1 MGSLSMV
8 GRVLLLVGCTAA
20 GNYLAARPM
29 RRYRELMDAA
39 QLVGELQSRLQ
50 YSLLPAA
57 ELLEQLSQEP
67 RFCALPYLRRFAAG
81 KTDFPQRWQQA
92 VQDCGGEFDA
102 DSRALLALHRRDPG
116 LHTDLSQQSLTAQ
129 LGAAAAGA
137 GRTAH
142 FCRRAPTKKGCTPL
156 WAPLLGDGAVH
167 FNRIAKRKENKQD
180 GRRFDF

>member
-8 GRVLLLVGCTAA
+8 GRVLVGCTAA

-81 KTDFPQRWQQA
+81 KADFPQRWQQA

-102 DSRALLALHRRDPG
+102 DSRALLARIGEILG
-116 LHTDLSQQSLTAQ
+116 AYDLSQQSRQGAQ
-129 LGAAAAGA
+129 RILQESAHEKRMYAALG
-137 GRTAH
+137 
-142 FCRRAPTKKGCTPL
+142 
-156 WAPLLGDGAVH
+156 PLLGMALCILIG
-167 FNRIAKRKENKQD
+167 
-180 GRRFDF
+180 

>member
-1 MGSLSMV
+1 MQDGARDRGFHHERKVERMGSLSMV

-81 KTDFPQRWQQA
+81 KADFPQRWQRA
-92 VQDCGGEFDA
+92 VQDCGGEFDGRLP
-102 DSRALLALHRRDPG
+102 RAACPHRRDPG
-116 LHTDLSQQSLTAQ
+116 CIRLKPAEPTAQ

-137 GRTAH
+137 RAH
-142 FCRRAPTKKGCTPL
+142 SAFCRRAPTKKGCTPL
-156 WAPLLGDGAVH
+156 WVRCWGWRCA
-167 FNRIAKRKENKQD
+167 F
-180 GRRFDF
+180 

>member
-67 RFCALPYLRRFAAG
+67 RFCALPYLRQFAAG
-81 KTDFPQRWQQA
+81 KADFPQRWQRA

-102 DSRALLALHRRDPG
+102 DSRALLARIG
-116 LHTDLSQQSLTAQ
+116 EIVGAYDLADSS
-129 LGAAAAGA
+129 AGCSSSWS
-137 GRTAH
+137 RAH
-142 FCRRAPTKKGCTPL
+142 SAFCRRVPTKKGCMPL
-156 WAPLLGDGAVH
+156 WVRCWGWRCA
-167 FNRIAKRKENKQD
+167 F
-180 GRRFDF
+180 

>member
-1 MGSLSMV
+1 MVQGTGVFNHERKVERMESLSMV

-102 DSRALLALHRRDPG
+102 DSRALLARIGEILG
-116 LHTDLSQQSLTAQ
+116 AYDLSQQSRQLSWVQQQLEQGAQ
-129 LGAAAAGA
+129 RILQESAHEKRMYAALG
-137 GRTAH
+137 
-142 FCRRAPTKKGCTPL
+142 
-156 WAPLLGDGAVH
+156 PLLGMALCILIG
-167 FNRIAKRKENKQD
+167 
-180 GRRFDF
+180 

>member
-1 MGSLSMV
+1 M
-8 GRVLLLVGCTAA
+8 LLLVGCTAA

-102 DSRALLALHRRDPG
+102 DSRALLARIGEILG
-116 LHTDLSQQSLTAQ
+116 AYDLSQQSRQLSWVQQQLEQGAQ
-129 LGAAAAGA
+129 RILQESAHEKRMYAALG
-137 GRTAH
+137 
-142 FCRRAPTKKGCTPL
+142 
-156 WAPLLGDGAVH
+156 PLLGMALCILIG
-167 FNRIAKRKENKQD
+167 
-180 GRRFDF
+180 

>member
-50 YSLLPAA
+50 YSLLPAT

-67 RFCALPYLRRFAAG
+67 RFAAG
-81 KTDFPQRWQQA
+81 KADFPQRWQQA

-102 DSRALLALHRRDPG
+102 DSRALLARIG
-116 LHTDLSQQSLTAQ
+116 EIVGAYDLSQQSRQLSWVQQQLEQGAQ
-129 LGAAAAGA
+129 RILQESAHEKRMYAALG
-137 GRTAH
+137 
-142 FCRRAPTKKGCTPL
+142 
-156 WAPLLGDGAVH
+156 PLLGMALCILIG
-167 FNRIAKRKENKQD
+167 
-180 GRRFDF
+180 

>member
-1 MGSLSMV
+1 MV

-81 KTDFPQRWQQA
+81 KTDFPQRWRQQ
-92 VQDCGGEFDA
+92 
-102 DSRALLALHRRDPG
+102 
-116 LHTDLSQQSLTAQ
+116 
-129 LGAAAAGA
+129 
-137 GRTAH
+137 
-142 FCRRAPTKKGCTPL
+142 
-156 WAPLLGDGAVH
+156 
-167 FNRIAKRKENKQD
+167 
-180 GRRFDF
+180 

>member
-81 KTDFPQRWQQA
+81 CSSSW
-92 VQDCGGEFDA
+92 
-102 DSRALLALHRRDPG
+102 SRAHSA
-116 LHTDLSQQSLTAQ
+116 
-129 LGAAAAGA
+129 
-137 GRTAH
+137 

-156 WAPLLGDGAVH
+156 WVRCWGWRCA
-167 FNRIAKRKENKQD
+167 F
-180 GRRFDF
+180 

>member
-1 MGSLSMV
+1 MVQGTGVFNHERKVERMGSLSMV

-67 RFCALPYLRRFAAG
+67 RFCALPYLRQFAAG
-81 KTDFPQRWQQA
+81 KADFPQRWQQA

-102 DSRALLALHRRDPG
+102 DSRALLARIGEILG
-116 LHTDLSQQSLTAQ
+116 AYELSQQSRQLSWVQQQLEQGAQ
-129 LGAAAAGA
+129 RILQESVHEKRMYAALG
-137 GRTAH
+137 
-142 FCRRAPTKKGCTPL
+142 
-156 WAPLLGDGAVH
+156 PLLGMALCILIG
-167 FNRIAKRKENKQD
+167 
-180 GRRFDF
+180 

>member
-1 MGSLSMV
+1 MV

-67 RFCALPYLRRFAAG
+67 RFCALPYLRQRRLDRWTHN
-81 KTDFPQRWQQA
+81 KTIQKAVESYRITPEQKDELRSLRWK
-92 VQDCGGEFDA
+92 DC
-102 DSRALLALHRRDPG
+102 
-116 LHTDLSQQSLTAQ
+116 
-129 LGAAAAGA
+129 
-137 GRTAH
+137 
-142 FCRRAPTKKGCTPL
+142 
-156 WAPLLGDGAVH
+156 
-167 FNRIAKRKENKQD
+167 AKEE
-180 GRRFDF
+180 GV

>member
-92 VQDCGGEFDA
+92 VQDCGGEILGA
-102 DSRALLALHRRDPG
+102 Y
-116 LHTDLSQQSLTAQ
+116 DLSQQSRQLSWVQQQLEQGAQ
-129 LGAAAAGA
+129 RILQESAHEKRMYAALG
-137 GRTAH
+137 
-142 FCRRAPTKKGCTPL
+142 
-156 WAPLLGDGAVH
+156 PLLGMALCILIG
-167 FNRIAKRKENKQD
+167 
-180 GRRFDF
+180 

>member
-1 MGSLSMV
+1 MVQGTGVFNHERKVERMESLSMV

-67 RFCALPYLRRFAAG
+67 RFCALPYLRQFAAG
-81 KTDFPQRWQQA
+81 KADFPQRWQRA

-102 DSRALLALHRRDPG
+102 DSRALLARIG
-116 LHTDLSQQSLTAQ
+116 EIVGAYDLSQQSRQLSWVQQQLEQGAQ
-129 LGAAAAGA
+129 RILQESAHEKRMYAALG
-137 GRTAH
+137 
-142 FCRRAPTKKGCTPL
+142 
-156 WAPLLGDGAVH
+156 PLLGMALCILIG
-167 FNRIAKRKENKQD
+167 
-180 GRRFDF
+180 

>member
-67 RFCALPYLRRFAAG
+67 RFCALPYLRQFAAG

-102 DSRALLALHRRDPG
+102 DSRALLARIG
-116 LHTDLSQQSLTAQ
+116 EIVGAYDLSQQSRQLSWVQQQLEQGAQ
-129 LGAAAAGA
+129 RILQESAHEKRMYAALG
-137 GRTAH
+137 
-142 FCRRAPTKKGCTPL
+142 
-156 WAPLLGDGAVH
+156 PLLGMALCILIG
-167 FNRIAKRKENKQD
+167 
-180 GRRFDF
+180 

>member
-1 MGSLSMV
+1 MVQGTGVFNHERKVERMGSLSMV

-67 RFCALPYLRRFAAG
+67 RFCALPYLRQFAAG
-81 KTDFPQRWQQA
+81 WQQA

-102 DSRALLALHRRDPG
+102 DSRALLARIG
-116 LHTDLSQQSLTAQ
+116 EIVGAYDLSQQSRQLSWVQQQLEQGAQ
-129 LGAAAAGA
+129 RILQESAHEKRMYAALG
-137 GRTAH
+137 
-142 FCRRAPTKKGCTPL
+142 
-156 WAPLLGDGAVH
+156 PLLGMALCILIG
-167 FNRIAKRKENKQD
+167 
-180 GRRFDF
+180 

>member
-67 RFCALPYLRRFAAG
+67 RFCALPYLRRFA
-81 KTDFPQRWQQA
+81 
-92 VQDCGGEFDA
+92 GGEDGF
-102 DSRALLALHRRDPG
+102 P
-116 LHTDLSQQSLTAQ
+116 TAV
-129 LGAAAAGA
+129 AAGGA
-137 GRTAH
+137 GL
-142 FCRRAPTKKGCTPL
+142 RRR
-156 WAPLLGDGAVH
+156 V
-167 FNRIAKRKENKQD
+167 
-180 GRRFDF
+180 

>member
-81 KTDFPQRWQQA
+81 KMDFPQRWQRA

-102 DSRALLALHRRDPG
+102 DSRALLARIGEILG
-116 LHTDLSQQSLTAQ
+116 AYDLSQQTAQ

-142 FCRRAPTKKGCTPL
+142 FAGERPRKKDVRRFGSA
-156 WAPLLGDGAVH
+156 AGDGAVH

>member
-81 KTDFPQRWQQA
+81 KADFPQRWQQA

-102 DSRALLALHRRDPG
+102 DSRALLARIGEILG
-116 LHTDLSQQSLTAQ
+116 AYDLSQQSRQ
-129 LGAAAAGA
+129 LSWWQQQLEQ
-137 GRTAH
+137 GRHSA

-156 WAPLLGDGAVH
+156 WVRCWGWRCAILIG
-167 FNRIAKRKENKQD
+167 
-180 GRRFDF
+180 